1 VLWPLSDGVKGDL
14 VATSVSPEPTHPPIL
29 VVDDAPFFRKT
40 LRDLLEGQGYPVLEA
55 SSGGEVSD
63 IITRHPVG
71 AVLTDIEMPE
81 VSGLEVLRR
90 VKWLRPELP
99 VIVIS
104 SHHDFDAAREV
115 LRDGALEYLVKPL
128 DPAELFKAVERAGQS
143 LAASM
148 QTADAMQE
156 AQRRFSD
163 LVLLQEV
170 GEATSSEENLQLLL
184 DKILELV
191 RDSMQV
197 EIISLMLVEK
207 DGLMRIRSASGLTPE
222 IVERT
227 RVAPG
232 QGVSGH
238 VLATGNEIL
247 LEDIVRDGRFPC
259 REGEVAY
266 RTHSALSMPIR
277 VRDRI
282 IGVLNVNNKVNGET
296 LSAADRNLLRVIAHQ
311 TALAIENFKLVAN
324 LRQQALDLVK
334 SNRNLQRL
342 HQARSQL
349 VCNLST
355 ELKGPLQTLRSAVEG
370 LSTCRGE
377 LSDEE
382 TVTYLGKINGE
393 AQRLER
399 LLSGMLCL
407 FSLDSGGGELELS
420 SFSLVDVVEEAAQ
433 ARADDIVLASLQ
445 VVLRQVRGVAPVYG
459 DRGKTLTLVEALLDN
474 AIKFNR
480 QGGGIRMRLE
490 NAITDGLGYVYF
502 QISNDGQSIPA
513 TAAETIFEQ
522 HLQLGNAPG
531 NKSIGA
537 GIGLAIC
544 RAVVERMKGK
554 IFHEPP
560 QGEGATFSVLLPTR
574 ESYGVMKNVQ

>member
-1 VLWPLSDGVKGDL
+1 MAKDVI
-14 VATSVSPEPTHPPIL
+14 AEAIRPTIL

-40 LRDLLEGQGYPVLEA
+40 LRDLLEGEGYPVLEA
-55 SSGGEVSD
+55 ASGSEVSD
-63 IITRHPVG
+63 IITRYPVG

-81 VSGLEVLRR
+81 VSGTEVLRR
-90 VKWLRPELP
+90 VKRLRPELP

-104 SHHDFDAAREV
+104 SHHDFAVAREV
-115 LRDGALEYLVKPL
+115 LRDGAQEYLVKPL
-128 DPAELFKAVERAGQS
+128 NPAELLTAVERARES
-143 LAASM
+143 LSAA
-148 QTADAMQE
+148 QKTAEVLQE

-163 LVLLQEV
+163 LVLLREV
-170 GEATSSEENLQLLL
+170 GEAANNEENLQLLL

-191 RDSMQV
+191 REAMQV

-207 DGLMRIRSASGLTPE
+207 DGWMSIRASRGLTSE
-222 IVERT
+222 IVART

-247 LEDIVRDGRFPC
+247 LEDIVTDGRFPC
-259 REGEVAY
+259 RDGEIAY
-266 RTHSALSMPIR
+266 RTRSALSMPIR
-277 VRDRI
+277 LRDKI
-282 IGVLNVNNKVNGET
+282 LGVLNVNNKTNGEP

-311 TALAIENFKLVAN
+311 TALAIENFKLVAS
-324 LRQQALDLVK
+324 LKQQTLDLVK

-342 HQARSQL
+342 QQARSRL

-355 ELKGPLQTLRSAVEG
+355 ELKGPLTSLRSAAEV
-370 LSTCRGE
+370 LSGCRGQ
-377 LSDEE
+377 LSSEE
-382 TVTYLGKINGE
+382 SGGYLDKINAE

-420 SFSLVDVVEEAAQ
+420 AFPLVEVIEEAVQ
-433 ARADDIVLASLQ
+433 ARADDVTLASLQ
-445 VVLRQVRGVAPVYG
+445 VVLRQVQGVAPVYG
-459 DRGKTLTLVEALLDN
+459 DRGKTLTLIEALLDN

-480 QGGGIRMRLE
+480 PGGSIRLRLD

-502 QISNDGQSIPA
+502 QISNDGRAIPA
-513 TAAETIFEQ
+513 ALAEDIFEL
-522 HLQLGNAPG
+522 HLQLGNTPG

-544 RAVVERMKGK
+544 RAVVARMQGK
-554 IFHEPP
+554 IFLEPP
-560 QGEGATFSVLLPTR
+560 QGEGATFGVLLPTR
-574 ESYGVMKNVQ
+574 ESYGVMNHVQ

>member
-1 VLWPLSDGVKGDL
+1 LNDGEKGDF
-14 VATSVSPEPTHPPIL
+14 VAATVNADAAHPSIL

-55 SSGGEVSD
+55 ASGAEVSD
-63 IITRHPVG
+63 IITRYPVG

-81 VSGLEVLRR
+81 VSGPEVLRR
-90 VKWLRPELP
+90 VKRLRPELP

-128 DPAELFKAVERAGQS
+128 DPTELFKAVERAGQS
-143 LAASM
+143 LAASL
-148 QTADAMQE
+148 QTAEALLD

-170 GEATSSEENLQLLL
+170 GEATGTEENQQLLL

-191 RDSMQV
+191 RDAMQV

-259 REGEVAY
+259 REGDVAY
-266 RTHSALSMPIR
+266 RTRSALSMPIR
-277 VRDRI
+277 MRDRV
-282 IGVLNVNNKVNGET
+282 IGVLNVNNKVNGDS

-334 SNRNLQRL
+334 SNRTLQRL

-355 ELKGPLQTLRSAVEG
+355 ELKGPLLTLRGAVDV
-370 LSTCRGE
+370 LSNCRGE
-377 LSDEE
+377 LSVEE
-382 TVTYLGKINGE
+382 TGTYLGKINGE

-407 FSLDSGGGELELS
+407 FSLDSGGGELEQS
-420 SFSLVDVVEEAAQ
+420 SFSLNEVIEEAAQ
-433 ARADDIVLASLQ
+433 ARADDIALASLQ

-459 DRGKTLTLVEALLDN
+459 DRDKTLTLVEALLDN

-480 QGGGIRMRLE
+480 QGGGIRLRLE

-502 QISNDGQSIPA
+502 QISNDGQPIP
-513 TAAETIFEQ
+513 ESMVENIFEQ
-522 HLQLGNAPG
+522 HLQLGNSPG
-531 NKSIGA
+531 DKSIGA
-537 GIGLAIC
+537 GIGLAVC

-554 IFHEPP
+554 IFLEPP
-560 QGEGATFSVLLPTR
+560 QGEGATFGVLLPTR
-574 ESYGVMKNVQ
+574 ESYGVIKNVQ